1 MVEIIRQYINRISK
15 IFSTKEAT
23 EHSYRGEFKNL
34 CERVLNGAS
43 SKSIDYSELKKNNAE
58 RYTLI
63 NEPKRKT
70 YGAPD

>member
-58 RYTLI
+58 
-63 NEPKRKT
+63 
-70 YGAPD
+70 

>member
-43 SKSIDYSELKKNNAE
+43 SKSIDYSELKKNE
-58 RYTLI
+58 
-63 NEPKRKT
+63 
-70 YGAPD
+70 